1 MRAIVSSCIPNVL
14 FFAPAVINAICTSS
28 RLPFRGFCAH
38 LHQFMLFFPSL
49 SLSRSPRFCVSTC
62 RLILSLAEMYQQ
74 RGRIWWICRLFIH
87 PFLLLFGG
95 IKIFLLRLKSKQSP
109 KILMM
114 RKMHAHNLGE
124 KIQERNKDRRF
135 VGLNENINQN
145 SIFSVANGAA
155 GMAAA
160 AAVQHHQQ
168 QQQQQEAKVQQ
179 QQRAGFADGSHLSP
193 SVVPS
198 AALSSPS
205 SSAAAGG
212 GEGSGGKSGGEGRKE
227 MKQKAGEESSSH
239 GKGE

>member
-168 QQQQQEAKVQQ
+168 QQQQEAKVQQ